1 MFCRILIS
9 LPGNKS
15 LSLLKYVYS
24 FSNTNLCQA
33 ELCYLLGKKM
43 KTTHE
48 EIFGNTGLSAFL
60 ADLAPETLATHFS
73 SYLEEPGG
81 QVL

>member
-1 MFCRILIS
+1 
-9 LPGNKS
+9 
-15 LSLLKYVYS
+15 
-24 FSNTNLCQA
+24 
-33 ELCYLLGKKM
+33 M

-48 EIFGNTGLSAFL
+48 EIFGNTGLSVFL

-73 SYLEEPGG
+73 SYPEEPGG